1 MEDTQPHRLL
11 IRGNDSWHAIVWETN
26 WKSLHR
32 KNIFFLYIGLQKK
45 FDYDII
51 IIVRQIKR
59 LYNYKIRQYFVY
71 IIVHVF
77 FEYLSIKYFFYISYP
92 PFLNN

>member
-1 MEDTQPHRLL
+1 MTAGTQLFGKL
-11 IRGNDSWHAIVWETN
+11 IGKVYTG
-26 WKSLHR
+26 K
-32 KNIFFLYIGLQKK
+32 IFFFSYIGLQEN
-45 FDYDII
+45 FDYDIT

-92 PFLNN
+92 PFINN